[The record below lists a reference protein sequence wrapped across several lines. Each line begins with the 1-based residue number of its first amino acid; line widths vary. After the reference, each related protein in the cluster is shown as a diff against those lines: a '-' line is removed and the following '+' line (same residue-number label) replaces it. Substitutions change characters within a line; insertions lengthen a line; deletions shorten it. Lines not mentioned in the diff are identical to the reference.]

1 MDSWWLPGFHCRLR
15 RQTSVTSES
24 TPPAQ
29 AQTPRPSRVSRLCL
43 GGNPVVGSRCLQFPG
58 IHQVLV
64 TSAPAH
70 HHLPLISAQPSHP
83 TPHCQA
89 RPASAPEHSV
99 WFILLFEETDAA
111 CSTAKAKGN
120 KPNNNNTMLSL
131 RDRVWVRGPP
141 VSPRQPQHGKA
152 LLHHGRCSYLKK
164 KKCFIR
170 VAAQAGV
177 HVSWR
182 GQEEVGLRWGSG
194 DFPSLLPEKVILRG
208 SHVCDFES
216 TTPCHGFIIDNV
228 FH

>member
-1 MDSWWLPGFHCRLR
+1 MRARL
-15 RQTSVTSES
+15 T
-24 TPPAQ
+24 AQ

-83 TPHCQA
+83 TSHCQA

-111 CSTAKAKGN
+111 CSSARQRATS
-120 KPNNNNTMLSL
+120 PIIIIPMLSL

-141 VSPRQPQHGKA
+141 VSPRQPHHGKA

-164 KKCFIR
+164 KKMLYSSARSDRSTYILE
-170 VAAQAGV
+170 GP
-177 HVSWR
+177 
-182 GQEEVGLRWGSG
+182 GGSG
-194 DFPSLLPEKVILRG
+194 SQMGLWRLSL
-208 SHVCDFES
+208 
-216 TTPCHGFIIDNV
+216 TPTGEG
-228 FH
+228 